1 METKKLFGIGSKR
14 VGFIFILVVAAFI
27 AITMTFQ
34 EARTSIDIVAVW
46 GSFMGTALLLVG
58 IGKNLE
64 NKELQ
69 IKNGHA
75 KD

>member
-27 AITMTFQ
+27 TITMTFQ
-34 EARTSIDIVAVW
+34 EERGAIDIISVW

-58 IGKNLE
+58 IGKSGE

-69 IKNGHA
+69 IK
-75 KD
+75 K